1 MEKFIELMSK
11 IIRFINVPGIK
22 VALIIGIVVVVGS
35 YISMVGGKETC
46 RRLKKNRVKILV
58 GCSVLVVAFFSV
70 FLPAGLKIQEAGD
83 YEAMAPLDWENREVY
98 GEQDVID
105 VTLNFAEKERI
116 SLGVLGF
123 HGKYGFRKELV
134 IEEPTA
140 FSMGIPPDFNMEYIH
155 FGIYRDK
162 GLTDPIDEAD
172 AGYNFNANWHIEEGA
187 DLSDYP
193 NYKTSLFSLLQ
204 PGTYY
209 VAVYSTSPFE
219 DKLVYAYESWYDVQD
234 SDLTLKEGQYQYFY
248 AEPGKEY
255 EFPFTV
261 ADNAEIVLET
271 FGVAGTLTLYGTDGK
286 TVIETLNIDAEQ
298 PYKESKKNFT
308 FEKGGTYC
316 FRLTDY
322 PREQFK
328 EHHYGWGEL
337 YSNWLRYR
345 NVK

>member
-1 MEKFIELMSK
+1 MEKFIELMSE
-11 IIRFINVPGIK
+11 IIRFISAPGIK
-22 VALIIGIVVVVGS
+22 AALIIGIVVVVGS
-35 YISMVGGKETC
+35 YVSIVGRKETC
-46 RRLKKNRVKILV
+46 RRLKKNRVKIFV
-58 GCSVLVVAFFSV
+58 GCSILVVAFFSV

-83 YEAMAPLDWENREVY
+83 YEAMAPNDWKTKEPYDGREIS
-98 GEQDVID
+98 ID
-105 VTLNFAEKERI
+105 FTEKERI

-123 HGKYGFRKELV
+123 RGKYGFRKELV
-134 IEEPTA
+134 IEEPAA
-140 FSMGIPPDFNMEYIH
+140 FSMGISPESGMEYIH

-162 GLTDPIDEAD
+162 DLTDPIDEAD
-172 AGYNFNANWHIEEGA
+172 AGYNYNANWHMEEGA

-193 NYKTSLFSLLQ
+193 DYKTSLFALLQ

-209 VAVYSTSPFE
+209 AAVYSTSPFE
-219 DKLVYAYESWYDVQD
+219 DKLVYAYESWYDVLD
-234 SDLTLKEGQYQYFY
+234 SDLTLEEGQYQYFY

-261 ADNAEIVLET
+261 ADNDEILLET
-271 FGVAGTLTLYGTDGK
+271 AGIAGTLTLYDTDGE
-286 TVIETLNIDAEQ
+286 TEIETLDIDAEQ
-298 PYKESKKNFT
+298 PYKESKKSFT

-322 PREQFK
+322 PREQFR
-328 EHHYGWGEL
+328 EHYYSWGEL